1 MPRPGLCR
9 TGMARCE
16 FRFAKLM
23 MSGPP
28 VNEPKGGV
36 PVVTCA
42 DTGLMAQTTT
52 TTRKAKRRAWDMMW
66 SPYVRLQRKRTGGQ
80 AAVED
85 DSLKLEVE
93 NQAIVQ
99 ELLNVER
106 NLNAVNSAVV
116 RKADFDG
123 NVETSVIV
131 GMNVESYGGRQK
143 RGGIEEEI

>member
-1 MPRPGLCR
+1 
-9 TGMARCE
+9 
-16 FRFAKLM
+16 
-23 MSGPP
+23 
-28 VNEPKGGV
+28 
-36 PVVTCA
+36 
-42 DTGLMAQTTT
+42 
-52 TTRKAKRRAWDMMW
+52 MW

-143 RGGIEEEI
+143 RGGIEEEIHLRKVGHRWCARRRLHGGRLGDGQVLDRLSVSRFKADIGCYIARR